1 MSLGEQMHR
10 WASDLWPLCRSLT
23 GPGTRQ
29 TLRYLADLLP
39 DLALH
44 EVASGTKVLDW
55 TIPGEWSIT
64 DAWIADAHGRR
75 LVDFQKSNLHVVGYS
90 EPIRETLSRAE
101 LEPHLHSLP
110 DQPDAIPYVTSYYER
125 RWGFCLSHDQRQ
137 RLGDGPF
144 EVVIESELAP
154 GSLSYADIV
163 IPGSTSDEVLLSTYI
178 CHPSMANNEL
188 SGPVVTTA
196 LVRWLQSLPHRRY
209 TYRAVFAPETIG
221 AIAYLAQHLPHL
233 KNHVRAGWV
242 ITCIGDERAY
252 SYVPSRLGGTL
263 ADRVAL
269 RVLSEVPGGFD
280 RYTFLQRGS
289 DERQWC
295 SPGADLPV
303 CSVMRSKYGTYPEYH
318 TSRDDL
324 SFVTADGL
332 QGGFDVL
339 RRCLELIEANRFYRA
354 AQPGEPQLGSRGL
367 YPTTS
372 FKGSNAGVKTMM
384 NVLAYCDGE
393 HDIIDLCERT
403 GASIDEVLGL
413 VGTLEQSGVISSS

>member
-1 MSLGEQMHR
+1 MSVGEQMHR
-10 WASDLWPLCRSLT
+10 WASDLWPFCRSLT

-29 TLRYLADLLP
+29 TLRYLADLMPGLT
-39 DLALH
+39 LH
-44 EVASGTKVLDW
+44 EVPSGTKVLDW
-55 TIPGEWSIT
+55 TIPEEWSIT
-64 DAWIADAHGRR
+64 DAWIADMHGHR

-90 EPIRETLSRAE
+90 EPIRATLSRAE
-101 LEPHLHSLP
+101 LEPHLYSVP
-110 DQPDAIPYVTSYYER
+110 DQPDAVPYVTSYYAKH
-125 RWGFCLSHDQRQ
+125 WGFCLSHNQRQ

-144 EVVIESELAP
+144 EVVIDSQLAP

-163 IPGSTSDEVLLSTYI
+163 VPGSTADEVLLSTYV

-196 LVRWLQSLPHRRY
+196 LVRWLQSLPARRY

-221 AIAYLAQHLPHL
+221 AITYLARHLPHL
-233 KNHVRAGWV
+233 KKHVRAGWV
-242 ITCIGDERAY
+242 ITCVGDERTY
-252 SYVPSRLGGTL
+252 SYVPSRRGDTL

-269 RVLSEVPGGFD
+269 RVLNELPGGFD

-303 CSVMRSKYGTYPEYH
+303 CSVMRSKYRTYPEYH

-339 RRCLELIEANRFYRA
+339 RRCIELVEANRFYCA
-354 AQPGEPQLGSRGL
+354 TQPGEPQLGSRGL

-372 FKGSNAGVKTMM
+372 FKGSNDGARTMM

-393 HDIIDLCERT
+393 HDIVDLCERT
-403 GASIDEVLGL
+403 GASIEEVLRL
-413 VGTLEQSGVISSS
+413 VGTLEQSGVIASV